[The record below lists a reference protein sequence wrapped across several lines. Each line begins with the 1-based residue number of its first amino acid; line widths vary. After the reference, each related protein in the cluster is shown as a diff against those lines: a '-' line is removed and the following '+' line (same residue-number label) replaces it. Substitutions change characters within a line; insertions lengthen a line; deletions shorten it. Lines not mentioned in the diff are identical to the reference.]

1 MSSGRAIDCLKYMLL
16 CKIMMNSPEDVN
28 AVIEGKPGQRH
39 AGPALE
45 AMRAVANAHQQ
56 RSLKEFEE
64 ALATHKKELA
74 ADPIIKSHLSS
85 LYGLLMQENIC
96 RILEPYSKVETAHIA
111 TLMNLPLATVEE
123 KLSQM
128 ILDKKFRGIL
138 DAGAGCLIVYEDQ
151 PVEETYEQCLEV
163 LGNMG
168 HVVNALHEKANK
180 LDSKQAIKGKG
191 NKEEEA
197 DSKAESKDKKE
208 EAKEKA

>member
-1 MSSGRAIDCLKYMLL
+1 
-16 CKIMMNSPEDVN
+16 
-28 AVIEGKPGQRH
+28 
-39 AGPALE
+39 
-45 AMRAVANAHQQ
+45 
-56 RSLKEFEE
+56 
-64 ALATHKKELA
+64 
-74 ADPIIKSHLSS
+74 
-85 LYGLLMQENIC
+85 
-96 RILEPYSKVETAHIA
+96 
-111 TLMNLPLATVEE
+111 
-123 KLSQM
+123 M